1 MKLVENAQSLLSPTY
16 QSYQSTYLSLP
27 TYHYLSTYLPTYLP
41 LLDQHLLTIAYL
53 PTYLPTYLDLA
64 THLLFTYE

>member
-1 MKLVENAQSLLSPTY
+1 MPNHFCHLPTKV
-16 QSYQSTYLSLP
+16 TNLP
-27 TYHYLSTYLPTYLP
+27 TYHYLPTITYLPTYLP